1 MYNTDY
7 RRSLFEQEKVQIGCI
22 IVTFIMI
29 LLSIA
34 FGTNMTRLMNDV
46 NDKMTI
52 VAHNTYLMCNTTRA
66 LNPTEY
72 NKYCMHM
79 GE

>member
-7 RRSLFEQEKVQIGCI
+7 RSSPFEQEKVQIACI
-22 IVTFIMI
+22 MVTFVMI
-29 LLSIA
+29 VLSIV

-46 NDKMTI
+46 NDKMSI

-66 LNPTEY
+66 LNPFEY
-72 NKYCMHM
+72 SSYCM
-79 GE
+79 EVYN